1 MKKQTWLGG
10 ILASLLT
17 ACSPSVQNEKAEGQI
32 DVLPAFENLTELKV
46 SHLGKNIRYVPLET
60 TDSSVYFGN
69 KGVLL
74 EDKILVSMDARSERH
89 CFLFDRQSGKFI
101 REIAQF
107 GEGPKNYT
115 SSLPKV
121 HPVTKNLHFR
131 RYPGKLLEYNQNN
144 QYLGEISLGKIMG
157 RNITTLLTES
167 GVFVYEGNTAAK
179 PGIKGGLYFYDYS
192 TERMDTISTLLQ
204 NEHIT
209 NDKAV
214 HIKSYSGAT
223 LYGLFGYHGPF
234 RMEYKNGKRIFY
246 PSNFPVLWS
255 SDEST
260 HFWEVFSDT
269 IFRIKD
275 RTLEPRYIF
284 NLGERHFPVEEHG
297 YPESTKDYL
306 VITYVMETTDLI
318 YFQCVKDM
326 YGEFHYYNGLY
337 RKANSEVLMSKGKDD
352 FTDDLTHFIPFRP
365 LFHTEKGEFVGIL
378 KVEDIQEWLEEHPET
393 KLEGALAP
401 LKDLAFDANPVVV
414 IVEP

>member
-1 MKKQTWLGG
+1 MKKHIWMGG
-10 ILASLLT
+10 LLASLLI
-17 ACSPSVQNEKAEGQI
+17 ACSPAAQKEKTEGQI

-60 TDSSVYFGN
+60 TDSSLYFGS
-69 KGVLL
+69 KGVLM
-74 EDKILVSMDARSERH
+74 EDKILLSMDLRSERH

-107 GEGPKNYT
+107 GEGPKDYT
-115 SSLPKV
+115 LSLPKI

-131 RYPGKLLEYNQNN
+131 RYPGKLLEYSQDN

-157 RNITTLLTES
+157 RNIMPLFTES
-167 GVFVYEGNTAAK
+167 GVYVYEGNTAAK
-179 PGIKGGLYFYDYS
+179 PGIIGGLYFYDCS
-192 TERMDTISTLLQ
+192 TERMDTISMFPK
-204 NEHIT
+204 NEH
-209 NDKAV
+209 NSNGRFVHLKA
-214 HIKSYSGAT
+214 YTGAQ
-223 LYGLFGYHGPF
+223 YGLFGYHGPF
-234 RMEYKNGKRIFY
+234 RMEYKNGKSIFY

-255 SDEST
+255 SGENT
-260 HFWEVFSDT
+260 HFWEVLSDT

-297 YPESTKDYL
+297 NPETTKDYL
-306 VITYVMETTDLI
+306 VVTYVMETTDLI
-318 YFQCVKDM
+318 YFQCVKDL

-337 RKANSEVLMSKGKDD
+337 RKADGELLMSEGTND
-352 FTDDLTHFIPFRP
+352 FTDDLTGFIPFRP
-365 LFHTEKGEFVGIL
+365 IVHTEKGEFVGIL

-401 LKDLAFDANPVVV
+401 LKDLKFDDNPVVV

>member
-1 MKKQTWLGG
+1 MNIRIWLGS
-10 ILASLLT
+10 IIASLLM
-17 ACSPSVQNEKAEGQI
+17 ACSPVTQKEKADGQI

-60 TDSSVYFGN
+60 TDSSLVV
-69 KGVLL
+69 GVQVGLL
-74 EDKILVSMDARSERH
+74 DDKILISSATRTETH
-89 CFLFDRQSGKFI
+89 CFLFDRESGVFI
-101 REIAQF
+101 REIAQE
-107 GEGPKNYT
+107 GEGPKDYT
-115 SSLPKV
+115 FSFPII

-131 RYPGKLLEYNQNN
+131 RHIGKLLEYNQEGE
-144 QYLGEISLGKIMG
+144 YLGEISMSKVYSHS
-157 RNITTLLTES
+157 ITPFITES
-167 GVFVYEGNTAAK
+167 EVFVYEGNTAAK
-179 PGIKGGLYFYDYS
+179 PNINGCLYRYDIATEKIDTIALFLQKEDLKAKKIKGMKAYTG
-192 TERMDTISTLLQ
+192 
-204 NEHIT
+204 T
-209 NDKAV
+209 NK
-214 HIKSYSGAT
+214 
-223 LYGLFGYHGPF
+223 YGLFGY
-234 RMEYKNGKRIFY
+234 NGKFMFEYLDGTKIFY
-246 PSNFPVLWS
+246 PSKFDVLWS
-255 SDEST
+255 SGEDIC
-260 HFWEVFSDT
+260 FREVFSDT

-275 RTLEPRYIF
+275 RTLEPLYIF

-326 YGEFHYYNGLY
+326 YGEFYYYNGLY

>member
-1 MKKQTWLGG
+1 MKKQTWMGG
-10 ILASLLT
+10 ILASLLM
-17 ACSPSVQNEKAEGQI
+17 ACSPSVQNEKVEGQI
-32 DVLPAFENLTELKV
+32 DILPAFENLTELKV

-89 CFLFDRQSGKFI
+89 CFLFDRQNGKFI

-107 GEGPKNYT
+107 GEGPKDYT

-131 RYPGKLLEYNQNN
+131 RYPGKLLEYSQDNH
-144 QYLGEISLGKIMG
+144 YLGEISLGKIMG
-157 RNITTLLTES
+157 RNITPLLTES

-179 PGIKGGLYFYDYS
+179 PGIKGGLYFYDCS
-192 TERMDTISTLLQ
+192 TEKMDTIRMLPQ
-204 NEHIT
+204 NVHIS
-209 NDKAV
+209 NGKAV

-223 LYGLFGYHGPF
+223 QYGLFGYHGPF
-234 RMEYKNGKRIFY
+234 RMEYKNGKSIFY
-246 PSNFPVLWS
+246 PSNFPVLWYS
-255 SDEST
+255 GKNT
-260 HFWEVFSDT
+260 RFWEVFNDT
-269 IFRIKD
+269 IFRIKN
-275 RTLEPRYIF
+275 RTLEPQYIF

-297 YPESTKDYL
+297 NPETTKDYL
-306 VITYVMETTDLI
+306 VVTYVMETTDLI
-318 YFQCVKDM
+318 YFQCVKDL

-337 RKANSEVLMSKGKDD
+337 RKADGELSMSEGTND
-352 FTDDLTHFIPFRP
+352 FTDDLTGFIPFRP
-365 LFHTEKGEFVGIL
+365 IFHTEKGEFVGIL

-401 LKDLAFDANPVVV
+401 LKDLKFDDNPVVV

>member
-1 MKKQTWLGG
+1 M
-10 ILASLLT
+10 
-17 ACSPSVQNEKAEGQI
+17 
-32 DVLPAFENLTELKV
+32 
-46 SHLGKNIRYVPLET
+46 
-60 TDSSVYFGN
+60 
-69 KGVLL
+69 
-74 EDKILVSMDARSERH
+74 
-89 CFLFDRQSGKFI
+89 
-101 REIAQF
+101 
-107 GEGPKNYT
+107 
-115 SSLPKV
+115 
-121 HPVTKNLHFR
+121 
-131 RYPGKLLEYNQNN
+131 EYNQNN

-157 RNITTLLTES
+157 RNITPLLTES

-214 HIKSYSGAT
+214 HIKSYSGTT

-269 IFRIKD
+269 IIRIKD

-337 RKANSEVLMSKGKDD
+337 RKANGEVLMSKDD
-352 FTDDLTHFIPFRP
+352 FTDDLTNFIPFRP
-365 LFHTEKGEFVGIL
+365 IVHTEKGEFVGIL
-378 KVEDIQEWLEEHPET
+378 KIEQIQEWLEEHPET

>member
-1 MKKQTWLGG
+1 MNIRIWLGG

-46 SHLGKNIRYVPLET
+46 SHLGKTIRYVPLET
-60 TDSSVYFGN
+60 TDSSLVV
-69 KGVLL
+69 GVQVGLL
-74 EDKILVSMDARSERH
+74 DDKILIASGNRTERH
-89 CFLFDRQSGKFI
+89 CFLFDRESGKFI
-101 REIAQF
+101 REIAQD
-107 GEGPKNYT
+107 GQGPKDY
-115 SSLPKV
+115 SLPFPIV

-131 RYPGKLLEYNQNN
+131 RYVGKLLEYNQEGE
-144 QYLGEISLGKIMG
+144 YLGEISMDKIYS
-157 RNITTLLTES
+157 RSITPFVTES
-167 GVFVYEGNTAAK
+167 EVFVYEGNTAAK
-179 PGIKGGLYFYDYS
+179 PNINGCLYQYDKT
-192 TERMDTISTLLQ
+192 TERMDTIAVFLQ
-204 NEHIT
+204 KENLEEKKI
-209 NDKAV
+209 KGM
-214 HIKSYSGAT
+214 KSYSGT
-223 LYGLFGYHGPF
+223 DKYGLFGY
-234 RMEYKNGKRIFY
+234 NGKFMFEYMDGTKVFY
-246 PSNFPVLWS
+246 PSKFDVLWS
-255 SDEST
+255 LGKDVY
-260 HFWEVFSDT
+260 FREVFSDT

-326 YGEFHYYNGLY
+326 YGEFYYYNGLY